1 VPFIMTGARL
11 GLGRALVGVVV
22 GELYA
27 ATAGVGYLITVA
39 GATFQ
44 TDKVFVG
51 VLTIVAIGV
60 TLVEIVRR
68 IERRVDVWRP
78 PS

>member
-1 VPFIMTGARL
+1 
-11 GLGRALVGVVV
+11 
-22 GELYA
+22 
-27 ATAGVGYLITVA
+27 
-39 GATFQ
+39 
-44 TDKVFVG
+44 

-68 IERRVDVWRP
+68 IESRVDVWRP

>member
-1 VPFIMTGARL
+1 
-11 GLGRALVGVVV
+11 
-22 GELYA
+22 
-27 ATAGVGYLITVA
+27 
-39 GATFQ
+39 
-44 TDKVFVG
+44 VFVG

>member
-1 VPFIMTGARL
+1 
-11 GLGRALVGVVV
+11 
-22 GELYA
+22 
-27 ATAGVGYLITVA
+27 
-39 GATFQ
+39 
-44 TDKVFVG
+44 